1 MKEKISASYRDWLNE
16 QEMPNGKR
24 SAMLSALELFSKQGY
39 DGTSTMAIAKNAGV
53 SQATIF
59 KYFKTKDDLLAAI
72 LKPMIDNLL
81 PEYREDFLSEI
92 PEATTLRQAIHFLLR
107 DRYAFLKKNKEVAMI
122 FLTQVMTNA
131 NTREMFKKFMG
142 ETAPMFMNHIYGTL
156 KKTSSLRE
164 DLTPAAV
171 LRTIAGQLL
180 SYFIQ
185 REVLMPDAQA
195 DEDADL
201 QMAGALI
208 VRAISK
214 N

>member
-1 MKEKISASYRDWLNE
+1 MRDEISASYRDWLAE
-16 QEMPNGKR
+16 QEMPKGKR
-24 SAMLSALELFSKQGY
+24 AAMLSALELFSKQGY
-39 DGTSTMAIAKNAGV
+39 DGTSTMAIAKNAGI

-72 LKPMIDNLL
+72 LKPMINNLL
-81 PEYREDFLSEI
+81 PEYREDFLADI
-92 PEATTLRQAIHFLLR
+92 PQTKTLKETVHFLVR
-107 DRYAFLKKNKEVAMI
+107 DRYQFLINNREVALI

-131 NTREMFKKFMG
+131 DTRAMFQKFMA
-142 ETAPMFMNHIYGTL
+142 ETAPMFINAIYGTL
-156 KKTSSLRE
+156 QKSGSLRD
-164 DLTPAAV
+164 DLPPAAV

-185 REVLMPDAQA
+185 RQVLMPDAKA

-201 QMAGALI
+201 QLIEALI

-214 N
+214 T